1 MPPFFEHFT
10 INPEG
15 VIPYEN
21 RVDVVSLV
29 KLLPLISGENLA
41 KICENCRKVI
51 FDSPWDQLKRQR
63 DFRLSTVLQSARLEK
78 IEDIGNF
85 KPSPGQ
91 YQVADFGRKFFKSDA
106 EIAILTHPV
115 KDGVRN

>member
-1 MPPFFEHFT
+1 M
-10 INPEG
+10 
-15 VIPYEN
+15 
-21 RVDVVSLV
+21 VSLV
-29 KLLPLISGENLA
+29 KLLPVISGENLA

-51 FDSPWDQLKRQR
+51 FDSPWNQLKRQR
-63 DFRLSTVLQSARLEK
+63 DFRLSTVLQSAGLEK
-78 IEDIGNF
+78 IEDVANF

-91 YQVADFGRKFFKSDA
+91 YQAADFGRKFFKSDA